1 MRRQSETWLFVP
13 LLPIFL
19 VGMFPMLLIG
29 LLGFAGLGIF
39 GVLLVCVGLAS
50 ALEAHSDFIQEVIV
64 HGAARGSERA
74 THASDLHSAIRFA
87 ALVDVAGVALIIAA
101 AFGLFYFG

>member
-1 MRRQSETWLFVP
+1 MRRQSETWLLLP

-29 LLGFAGLGIF
+29 LLGFAGLGLF
-39 GVLLVCVGLAS
+39 GVLLVCVGLS
-50 ALEAHSDFIQEVIV
+50 SGLEAHTNFIQEVIV
-64 HGAARGSERA
+64 HGYPRETERA

-87 ALVDVAGVALIIAA
+87 ALVDVAGVVLIVAA
-101 AFGLFYFG
+101 AFGFLYFG